1 MAYNFGFLLGA
12 TNMTFDSEEHKK
24 LVQALLLQASFP
36 GNLLEAAYT
45 LKQAVDAAQVTAAA
59 VTAD

>member
-1 MAYNFGFLLGA
+1 
-12 TNMTFDSEEHKK
+12 MTFDSEEHKK